1 MTTNVKRKL
10 LYIYLPC
17 LCGSPF
23 DFYNIKSFEYIS
35 RLLGL
40 GVRVECADYSVVEKI
55 LLKSLLMTLGLFLLL
70 AAKHC

>member
-1 MTTNVKRKL
+1 MKVEVGCKVKLDDDTMMTNIKRKL

-17 LCGSPF
+17 PCGSPF

-40 GVRVECADYSVVEKI
+40 GVRVECADYSVVSCKNP
-55 LLKSLLMTLGLFLLL
+55 
-70 AAKHC
+70 C